1 MLFLMVVAFVVCWLP
16 YHIYHAFALE
26 EFFDATHGKYAYL
39 LIYWIAMSSC
49 AYNPIIYCF
58 ANERYGIEE
67 IGLKLV

>member
-1 MLFLMVVAFVVCWLP
+1 MVVAFVVCWLP

-26 EFFDATHGKYAYL
+26 EFFDAARGKYAYL

-58 ANERYGIEE
+58 ANER
-67 IGLKLV
+67 